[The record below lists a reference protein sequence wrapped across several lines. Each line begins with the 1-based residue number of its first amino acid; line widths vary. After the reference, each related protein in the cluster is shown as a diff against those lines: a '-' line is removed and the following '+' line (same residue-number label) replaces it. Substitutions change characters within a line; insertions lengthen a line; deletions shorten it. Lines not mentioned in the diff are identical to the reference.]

1 MPHSNHIYIAGQCG
15 ATENCRH
22 LQPSDHHHV
31 LLPEVRHR
39 REDCA
44 RHVQV
49 PDGEAVKEA
58 GGGEALEKAKVVE
71 HLNMQLMTVDS
82 SVEMK
87 YMDILQ
93 EDDEEKR
100 KELEDGVIM

>member
-1 MPHSNHIYIAGQCG
+1 MKFFSA
-15 ATENCRH
+15 
-22 LQPSDHHHV
+22 
-31 LLPEVRHR
+31 
-39 REDCA
+39 
-44 RHVQV
+44 
-49 PDGEAVKEA
+49 EAVKEA

-93 EDDEEKR
+93 EDDEDKR
-100 KELEDGVIM
+100 KELEDGVIMLLSTLPMIQS

>member
-1 MPHSNHIYIAGQCG
+1 MYWTFI
-15 ATENCRH
+15 
-22 LQPSDHHHV
+22 
-31 LLPEVRHR
+31 
-39 REDCA
+39 
-44 RHVQV
+44 
-49 PDGEAVKEA
+49 EAVKEA

-93 EDDEEKR
+93 EDDEDKR
-100 KELEDGVIM
+100 KELEKGGAWVNVWLCKCIWNCLHLEEDL

>member
-1 MPHSNHIYIAGQCG
+1 MKFFSV
-15 ATENCRH
+15 
-22 LQPSDHHHV
+22 D
-31 LLPEVRHR
+31 
-39 REDCA
+39 
-44 RHVQV
+44 
-49 PDGEAVKEA
+49 AVKEA

-93 EDDEEKR
+93 EDDEDKR
-100 KELEDGVIM
+100 KELEDRVII